1 MSSSKN
7 KTTRNKS
14 ASKKAAAKGNRPKE
28 TEAETDSTSLS
39 LAGSQYLVSWLA
51 GQGVSLAFTSAQTSK
66 LFLVGPTAEGELS
79 VAERTIPRCKGL
91 VAHGRSLY
99 VSADWQIWRFENALD
114 AGERSDGFDAVYVPK
129 ASHVTGD
136 IDCPEMAVDGDGRLV
151 FVNTRFNCLAYLSR
165 DYSFN
170 PVWKPDFVS
179 AYVPEDRCHLT
190 GLALHEGRP
199 AFATATARSD
209 EDGGWKESLK
219 DGGVV
224 VHVMSG
230 EVICDGLSMPR
241 APRMHGRTLWLQEA
255 GTGYLGRVNKDDGKF
270 EPVARCPGFLT
281 GMTIVGNFAVACVSR
296 MPEGEAYA
304 DLDLQMNLQQSDTE
318 PSCGLLV
325 VELTSGNIIH
335 WLRLD
340 GVIEEISGVTVL
352 PGVFKPRAV
361 GFKTDEIART
371 ISLPPEL

>member
-1 MSSSKN
+1 MAPPA
-7 KTTRNKS
+7 KT
-14 ASKKAAAKGNRPKE
+14 AAKKKPAPKKK
-28 TEAETDSTSLS
+28 STAGREPEKREDVGDTASLS
-39 LAGSQYLVSWLA
+39 LTGSQYLVSWLA

-99 VSADWQIWRFENALD
+99 VSADWQIWRFENALN

-165 DYSFN
+165 DYSFH

-209 EDGGWKESLK
+209 KDGGWKQSLK

-270 EPVARCPGFLT
+270 EPVVRCPGFLS

-296 MPEGEAYA
+296 MPEGEEYA
-304 DLDLQMNLQQSDTE
+304 DLDLQMNLQQNDAE
-318 PSCGLLV
+318 PTCGLLV
-325 VELTSGNIIH
+325 IELTSGNIIH

-340 GVIEEISGVTVL
+340 GMISDISGVTAL
-352 PGVFKPRAV
+352 PGVFQPRAV